1 METRIT
7 VFKSTQTFRLNFK
20 KQLIEAE
27 AARLGGFQ
35 SRQIITGQD
44 STPVEIAPGG
54 RDFRTT
60 QEEADMQPWKRNII
74 IVTDDT
80 DIYILLL
87 YHNQTESL
95 DIPMKF

>member
-1 METRIT
+1 MKTRIT

-60 QEEADMQPWKRNII
+60 QEEADTIMVAKTN
-74 IVTDDT
+74 
-80 DIYILLL
+80 YAAMEEK
-87 YHNQTESL
+87 HNYS
-95 DIPMKF
+95 DR